1 MVAQERRL
9 RRRRGDRGWL
19 RGQVAAGVELILTT
33 GGTGLTPDDVTP
45 EATLAVIERE
55 VPGLAEAM
63 RAESLR
69 YTPMSM
75 LSRAV
80 AGVAGG
86 SLIINFPG
94 SPKAIAQLFPVVAPV
109 LRHAVA
115 TLHRENG
122 TSTTQATD
130 APVVELDGLTRHFGE
145 RTVLRDDLADAR
157 AGSDAR
163 GARPQRRRQ
172 VDAAADPGD
181 AAAPARRQRQAVRRA
196 AAASRAGRCAAA
208 SGCSA
213 TSRCSIA
220 T

>member
-1 MVAQERRL
+1 MRCAILTVSTSVSAGDGEDLSGPALAEAAAAAGAEVVAQGL
-9 RRRRGDRGWL
+9 VSDDAAAIAAWL
-19 RGQVAAGVELILTT
+19 RAQVAVGVDLVLTT

-75 LSRAV
+75 LSRAL
-80 AGVAGG
+80 AGTAGG

-94 SPKAIAQLFPVVAPV
+94 SPKAIAQLFPVVEPV

-122 TSTTQATD
+122 K
-130 APVVELDGLTRHFGE
+130 G
-145 RTVLRDDLADAR
+145 
-157 AGSDAR
+157 R
-163 GARPQRRRQ
+163 GH
-172 VDAAADPGD
+172 
-181 AAAPARRQRQAVRRA
+181 
-196 AAASRAGRCAAA
+196 
-208 SGCSA
+208 
-213 TSRCSIA
+213 
-220 T
+220 

>member
-1 MVAQERRL
+1 MRCAILTVSTSLAAGEGEDRSGPALADAAAAAGTEVVARDL
-9 RRRRGDRGWL
+9 LPDDRGAIEHWL
-19 RGQVAAGVELILTT
+19 RAQVSAGTELILTT

-45 EATLAVIERE
+45 EATLAVIERA

-80 AGVAGG
+80 TGVAGG

-94 SPKAIAQLFPVVAPV
+94 SPKAIAQLFGVVEPV

-122 TSTTQATD
+122 EGQ
-130 APVVELDGLTRHFGE
+130 RH
-145 RTVLRDDLADAR
+145 
-157 AGSDAR
+157 
-163 GARPQRRRQ
+163 
-172 VDAAADPGD
+172 
-181 AAAPARRQRQAVRRA
+181 
-196 AAASRAGRCAAA
+196 
-208 SGCSA
+208 
-213 TSRCSIA
+213 
-220 T
+220 